1 MNAEDD
7 SDRWSISKW
16 FATIAFALG
25 VQAILV
31 FLFSE
36 RETAP
41 STASV
46 ESPVT
51 YYLGTATDRSTNPSQ
66 ILARD
71 ASLLSRPHQHSFT
84 ASLWDRSLNPE
95 REYVAWTEDPRYYT
109 RFHFQAGEAL
119 KRHIQKHT
127 IAPSVV
133 TRTHPELSEAEKPQ
147 PLPQIFTTL
156 IFSEDI
162 RSRRPTNFAPLP
174 SWPQSKLVPS
184 TVVAIALDR
193 FGWSQSALI
202 VSNSLPAADSH
213 ALSWL
218 RQTRFQP
225 LVPNPKEETNNLTW
239 GQVTFRWAT
248 LPPTDESKTR
258 Q

>member
-1 MNAEDD
+1 MNAELDR
-7 SDRWSISKW
+7 DRWSLSKW

-25 VQAILV
+25 IQAILV

-36 RETAP
+36 RETAL
-41 STASV
+41 T
-46 ESPVT
+46 SPTKAKPTT
-51 YYLGTATDRSTNPSQ
+51 YYLGTGIDQSSNPSH

-71 ASLLSRPHQHSFT
+71 ASLLTRPHPHSFT
-84 ASLWDRSLNPE
+84 GSLWDQPLNPE
-95 REYVAWTEDPRYYT
+95 REYIPWTEDPHYYD
-109 RFHFQAGEAL
+109 RVEFRAGDAL
-119 KRHIQKHT
+119 KEHIRSNP

-133 TRTHPELSEAEKPQ
+133 SKSHPELSEAEKPQ
-147 PLPQIFTTL
+147 PLPQTITTL
-156 IFSEDI
+156 AFSEDI
-162 RSRRPTNFAPLP
+162 RPRRPKSFEPLP
-174 SWPQSKLVPS
+174 AWPHTNLVKP

-202 VSNSLPAADSH
+202 VSNSLPNADSH

-225 LVPNPKEETNNLTW
+225 VPPKRVGDNTDLAW
-239 GQVTFRWAT
+239 GQITFRWAT
-248 LPPTDESKTR
+248 LPSEDSTKTK